1 MTEKDQTAKLPPGDY
16 TACGGRIAEPD
27 RYPSTVY
34 QGRKIYF
41 CNKACF
47 EAFKTDPVRFLAG
60 EIEHPLDQP

>member
-16 TACGGRIAEPD
+16 TACGGRITEPD

-41 CNKACF
+41 CNNACF
-47 EAFKTDPVRFLAG
+47 EAFKTDPDRFLAG